1 MNDTR
6 LSNEATHFVGIQM
19 SAPASTEMSRRVWS
33 VRYQANFL
41 VNCLA
46 SASAAASA
54 I

>member
-1 MNDTR
+1 MNDAR
-6 LSNEATHFVGIQM
+6 LSNEATHVAGIQM
-19 SAPASTEMSRRVWS
+19 PASASTEMSRRVWS

-46 SASAAASA
+46 SASAVASA